1 MDTIHTDHLPVQ
13 TLEQTRGDFRQ
24 MGWAFI
30 ETKFCDVKDNRMM
43 WTTEV
48 KVFRPGMIEKLW
60 FKGRHD
66 NAELFWV
73 GQIRDPK
80 AA

>member
-1 MDTIHTDHLPVQ
+1 MDTIHTDNVPAQ
-13 TLEQTRGDFRQ
+13 TLEETRGDFRV
-24 MGWAFI
+24 MGWPFV
-30 ETKFCDVKDNRMM
+30 ETKFCDVKAGHMQ
-43 WTTEV
+43 WVTEI
-48 KVFRPGMIEKLW
+48 KVFRPDMIEKLW
-60 FKGRHD
+60 FKGRHN